1 MLSAGQQRRL
11 QLAGRVHDLGK
22 LLVPL
27 EILTSQEPLDDFG
40 VGEIQKHPLIGSL
53 IAELCGEEETASL
66 VLTHHEPG
74 YRRKLVRKGE
84 EETELKH
91 LLALADRFDA
101 LRSSRS
107 YKPPY
112 NEEEC
117 RRILLKEGFEEGVVN
132 FLITLPGGSSD

>member
-1 MLSAGQQRRL
+1 MITIDDFLRLLGDYHPESFIHCGRVERLCQSLGEHLKLSAGQQRRL

-74 YRRKLVRKGE
+74 
-84 EETELKH
+84 
-91 LLALADRFDA
+91 
-101 LRSSRS
+101 S
-107 YKPPY
+107 
-112 NEEEC
+112 
-117 RRILLKEGFEEGVVN
+117 
-132 FLITLPGGSSD
+132 